1 MATLENLPPGQV
13 ELRAE
18 GGINPLNSV
27 LARVYTLNWEAIFYI
42 VLFVVAILTR
52 FVNLGDRVMSH
63 DESLHTKFSLDLYKN
78 GTFQHTPLMHGPV
91 LFHAIAFMYFLFGDS
106 DFSARLYPAVL
117 GVMLVLMPKVL
128 FERWLGKLG
137 SMVTSVLLLISPMIL
152 YHNRYIREDT
162 PSIFFTLIMFYAIF
176 RYVDGVRPK
185 QPFWLLVMSGA
196 MLLSLASKEVAFMYI
211 AIFGSFLTLFW
222 LVQVLQGL
230 SRGETKPVIG
240 WILGG
245 ILGLLTLGGA
255 ALVLG
260 TPIAERF
267 GLPRIVVQVMI
278 LALLAGVAYTF
289 LKPIRSVLGEL
300 GWRAQTLMQ
309 TVVIGTV
316 IGGFASLVMICIV
329 NIIPLKDVFNTESP
343 APSNLLPTLILW
355 TALLVIGLLV
365 AVIGTA
371 LWGFMRS
378 RRLPWVEIAS
388 ILAIAL
394 IVSSGLVWAEE
405 RSKNAP
411 NVSSD
416 KPAAALDPNN
426 PTATANTG
434 IHNEPILI
442 MWVIGAAACI
452 GLIGLRFGTPFFEE
466 MRRYPVFD
474 ALVVMGTLVLPW
486 LTAIPMFMAGY
497 QLDQYPASQ
506 EVINAGIASAIPF
519 CAIAIVGGL
528 CWNPSVW
535 VACAVTFYSIFA
547 FFFTTVFT
555 NPQGIISGAIGS
567 LGYWLAQQGVRRGS
581 QPQYYYLLVEL
592 PVYEYLPV
600 IGALIAGVVGLGS
613 FWRFRAGRYAEEK
626 IKRDDVINDE
636 NLINISTINAADV
649 ATMPDSLSPIEGM
662 GSEVSDAEPPIDQTM
677 LSHATEVMEAPIA
690 PTEIEPERVV
700 ERGPEWLERLPFLGF
715 FGYWTVLIIYAFTI
729 SGEKMPWLT
738 THLTLPMIF
747 ITGWY
752 LGTVLEKVEWPTFF
766 RQSWSLII
774 LTPILV
780 IALGNVFGPFLVG
793 QRPFG
798 GLERD
803 QLLQTGTWLAA
814 LLIAFGILYA
824 INQVLNRIGWRQTAR
839 VMFIGVFALLGLLT
853 ARTAWRFAYIDYD
866 YATEFGVYAH
876 GAPAV
881 KTVMNKIE
889 ELSKQTTDSMNIKVA
904 YDNDVS
910 WPGSWYFRN
919 YPQARF
925 IGDAAGATDLDT
937 FAAIVVS
944 ANHRATV
951 EPQLGDRFY
960 RFDFIRLWW
969 PMQDYFDLNA
979 NRINNIFVSNT
990 PEGGVDGAKLRQ
1002 GLWDIWWNRD
1012 YKAYGEATSKNFDV
1026 AQWPVADRMVFFVRK
1041 DIAAQI
1047 WDLGVGGATA
1057 SVIAPDTF
1065 ANLRCD
1071 TCRADQVFG
1080 STSAQNGQL
1089 DRPRGVAFAP
1099 NGNMYVADSR
1109 NARIVVL
1116 KPDGT
1121 FVTQF
1126 GTAADASK
1134 GAAPGGTF
1142 LEPWGV
1148 AVGKDGTVYVAD
1160 TWNHRVQVFDANHNP
1175 LGMWGHF
1182 EQVAANQPGTSDGFW
1197 GPRDITVDDQ
1207 DRIYVADTGNKRIR
1221 VYSKQG
1227 QLLNTIGGAGAGPG
1241 QLNEPVGLVIDPKT
1255 QRLFVADTWN
1265 KRIEVFDL
1273 NGTFF
1278 SSWPVPNWFGPSDDT
1293 GNRPYL
1299 TLDKTGTRLFAAE
1312 PDSGRILVWDV
1323 SNLTA
1328 QGGEQAILVFGS
1340 KGPADAG
1347 HFNILGGLATDSAG
1361 NLYAVDSG
1369 TSRILRFP
1377 PDKLPGV
1384 LVAPPL
1390 PIPQQPTQ
1398 DATEA
1403 ATKDAAF

>member
-1 MATLENLPPGQV
+1 MATVDNIPVPPGQAGAD
-13 ELRAE
+13 LRGE
-18 GGINPLNSV
+18 SITNPLNQV
-27 LARVYTLNWEAIFYI
+27 IARAYTLDWEAIFY
-42 VLFVVAILTR
+42 VLLFVTAILTR
-52 FVNLGDRVMSH
+52 FVGLGDRVMSH
-63 DESLHTKFSLDLYKN
+63 DESLHTKFSFDLYKN

-91 LFHAIAFMYFLFGDS
+91 LFHAIAFFYFLFGDS

-117 GVMLVLMPKVL
+117 GVMLVMMPKFL

-137 SMVTSVLLLISPMIL
+137 AMVASVLLLISPMIL
-152 YHNRYIREDT
+152 FHNRYIREDT

-176 RYVDGVRPK
+176 RYVDGVRPR
-185 QPFWLLVMSGA
+185 QARWLLVMSGA

-222 LVQVLQGL
+222 LVQVLQGI
-230 SRGETKPVIG
+230 SRGETQPIVG

-245 ILGLLTLGGA
+245 ILALMALGGA
-255 ALVLG
+255 AVILG

-267 GLPRIVVQVMI
+267 GLPRIIVQVGI
-278 LALLAGVAYTF
+278 LVLLAGVAYVF
-289 LKPIRSVLGEL
+289 LNPIRSALGEL
-300 GWRAQTLMQ
+300 GYRAQTLMQ
-309 TVVIGTV
+309 TIVIGTV

-329 NIIPLKDVFNTESP
+329 NVIPLKDVFNGDAAIS
-343 APSNLLPTLILW
+343 AGLLPTLILW
-355 TALLVIGLLV
+355 TALLVIVLLV
-365 AVIGTA
+365 ALIGTA
-371 LWGFMRS
+371 LWAFARS
-378 RRLPWVEIAS
+378 RRLPWIEIAT
-388 ILAIAL
+388 IVAIAL
-394 IVSSGLVWAEE
+394 VVCAGLVWAEE

-426 PTATANTG
+426 PTASAVGG

-442 MWVIGAAACI
+442 AWVIGAAACI
-452 GLIGLRFGTPFFEE
+452 GLLALRFGTPFFDE
-466 MRRYPVFD
+466 MRRYPTFD
-474 ALVVMGTLVLPW
+474 VLVVIGTLVLPW
-486 LTAIPMFMAGY
+486 LTAIPMFIAGY
-497 QLDQYPASQ
+497 QLDSYPASQ
-506 EVINAGIASAIPF
+506 DVINAGIASAIPF
-519 CAIAIVGGL
+519 CAVAIVGGL
-528 CWNPSVW
+528 CWNPTVW
-535 VACAVTFYSIFA
+535 VACAATFYSIFA

-555 NPQGIISGAIGS
+555 NPQGIVSGAIGS

-581 QPQYYYLLVEL
+581 QPQYYYLLVQI
-592 PVYEYLPV
+592 PVYEYLPA
-600 IGALIAGVVGLGS
+600 IGALCAGVAGLGIY
-613 FWRFRAGRYAEEK
+613 WRFRAARYAEEK
-626 IKRDDVINDE
+626 PKRGELESDPLVNDAMAMGDQIVVTDSPTPLTEMESGGETNPDD
-636 NLINISTINAADV
+636 S
-649 ATMPDSLSPIEGM
+649 
-662 GSEVSDAEPPIDQTM
+662 PIDQTL
-677 LSHATEVMEAPIA
+677 LSHSTEVLETPGDAI
-690 PTEIEPERVV
+690 IEPERVI
-700 ERGPEWLERLPFLGF
+700 ERGPEWLERLPFIGF
-715 FGYWTVLIIYAFTI
+715 FAYWTVLIIYAFTI

-752 LGTVLEKVEWPTFF
+752 LGTVLEKVEWPKFF
-766 RQSWSLII
+766 RQGWSLIL

-780 IALGNVFGPFLVG
+780 IALSNVFGPFFLG
-793 QRPFG
+793 QRPFA
-798 GLERD
+798 GLERE

-814 LLIAFGILYA
+814 LLITFAVLYA
-824 INQVLNRIGWRQTAR
+824 INQVLNRIGWRQTVR

-881 KTVMNKIE
+881 KTVMNQIE
-889 ELSKQTTDSMNIKVA
+889 QISKQTTDGMNIKVA

-925 IGDAAGATDLDT
+925 IGDASGATDLDT

-969 PMQDYFDLNA
+969 PMQDYFDLNVS
-979 NRINNIFVSNT
+979 RINNIFASNT
-990 PEGGVDGAKLRQ
+990 PEGGVNGPKLRQ

-1012 YKAYGEATSKNFDV
+1012 YKAYGDATGKNFDIS
-1026 AQWPVADRMVFFVRK
+1026 QWPVADRMVFFVRK

-1057 SVIAPDTF
+1057 NVVAPDAF

-1071 TCRADQVFG
+1071 TCRADLVFG
-1080 STSAQNGQL
+1080 STGAQPGQL
-1089 DRPRGVAFAP
+1089 DKPRGVAVAP
-1099 NGNMYVADSR
+1099 NGNLYVADSR

-1116 KPDGT
+1116 NPNGQ
-1121 FVTQF
+1121 FITQF
-1126 GTAADASK
+1126 GTFADASK

-1160 TWNHRVQVFDANHNP
+1160 TWNHRVQIFDANHQFVR
-1175 LGMWGHF
+1175 MWGHF
-1182 EQVAANQPGTSDGFW
+1182 EQVAGNQPGTPDGFW
-1197 GPRDITVDDQ
+1197 GPRDITVDAQ
-1207 DRIYVADTGNKRIR
+1207 DHIYVADTGNKRVR
-1221 VYSKQG
+1221 VYSKDG
-1227 QLLNTIGGAGAGPG
+1227 QFLYNIGTAGAGAG

-1255 QRLFVADTWN
+1255 QQLFVADTWN
-1265 KRIEVFDL
+1265 KRIQVFDL
-1273 NGTFF
+1273 NGGFR
-1278 SSWPVPNWFGPSDDT
+1278 SSWPVSNWFGPSDDT

-1299 TLDKTGTRLFAAE
+1299 TLDKTGTRLFATE
-1312 PDSGRILVWDV
+1312 PDGGRILVWDV
-1323 SNLTA
+1323 SNINP
-1328 QGGEQAILVFGS
+1328 QGGQQAVVVFGS

-1347 HFNILGGLATDSAG
+1347 HFNVLGGLAADAAG
-1361 NLYAVDSG
+1361 NVYAVDSG
-1369 TSRILRFP
+1369 TSRILRFA

-1384 LVAPPL
+1384 VVAPPMV
-1390 PIPQQPTQ
+1390 IPQQPTQ
-1398 DATEA
+1398 EVTQDTS
-1403 ATKDAAF
+1403 F